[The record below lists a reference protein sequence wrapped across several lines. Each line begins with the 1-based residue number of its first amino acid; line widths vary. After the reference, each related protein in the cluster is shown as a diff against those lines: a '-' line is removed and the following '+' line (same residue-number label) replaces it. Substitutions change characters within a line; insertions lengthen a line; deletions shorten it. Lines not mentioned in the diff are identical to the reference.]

1 MNKESAKASVTPKEY
16 GRLPL
21 CSAQDMTGLI
31 PAGPVGEEEMEDY
44 EELYP
49 FLPKVP
55 EKDTAKAVKDEP

>member
-1 MNKESAKASVTPKEY
+1 MKKENMRSSAASEGCRNLSP
-16 GRLPL
+16 

-31 PAGPVGEEEMEDY
+31 PAGPIGEEELEHY

-55 EKDTAKAVKDEP
+55 EHHRNRKE